1 MKKIAI
7 IGAGFF
13 GVGAGL
19 ILSRKFKVDIYEKE
33 NSIFKGASSSNQ
45 LRFHLGYHYPRS
57 VKTLLEVK
65 NSNKDFLNFYGQNIF
80 GYTKNY
86 YGIAKKKLKLH
97 TVSISNFK
105 KNKLPFKK
113 VFLDELQNVKGT
125 ISSAEKN
132 INIFKIKKIID
143 KKIKKSKNINLKLK
157 RRFSRNDLKK
167 YDKIIIAAYENNNL
181 ILKNLGIKVKKN
193 INLNL
198 LKKPL

>member
-86 YGIAKKKLKLH
+86 YGIAKKTKTSYSKY
-97 TVSISNFK
+97 IK
-105 KNKLPFKK
+105 
-113 VFLDELQNVKGT
+113 FL
-125 ISSAEKN
+125 
-132 INIFKIKKIID
+132 KKI
-143 KKIKKSKNINLKLK
+143 NYHLK
-157 RRFSRNDLKK
+157 RFS
-167 YDKIIIAAYENNNL
+167 
-181 ILKNLGIKVKKN
+181 
-193 INLNL
+193 
-198 LKKPL
+198 

>member
-86 YGIAKKKLKLH
+86 YGIAKKTKTSYSKY
-97 TVSISNFK
+97 
-105 KNKLPFKK
+105 
-113 VFLDELQNVKGT
+113 
-125 ISSAEKN
+125 
-132 INIFKIKKIID
+132 IK
-143 KKIKKSKNINLKLK
+143 
-157 RRFSRNDLKK
+157 FLKK
-167 YDKIIIAAYENNNL
+167 
-181 ILKNLGIKVKKN
+181 
-193 INLNL
+193 
-198 LKKPL
+198 